1 MESEVDLGD
10 NDTFIQSVCLSVNL
24 FMVVERG
31 KRQQMELEMDMPPL
45 PFAVLTPLGLR
56 KCSYFPAL
64 HVWLTRLSSLVTG
77 RWGQMHL

>member
-31 KRQQMELEMDMPPL
+31 KRQQMELEMDMPP
-45 PFAVLTPLGLR
+45 TPI
-56 KCSYFPAL
+56 CCANAP
-64 HVWLTRLSSLVTG
+64 RLKE
-77 RWGQMHL
+77 M